1 MSRISKGDS
10 YKHLPRKEKAVLE
23 VIVAIAAGG
32 TGLATVALAVITGY
46 YAYENRQ
53 MRIDAQRPKIA
64 IYLHRFVNIES
75 GRLRTVRMPRES
87 FLDESP
93 AKKTLK
99 TYLCVENIGPGIA
112 YDVRFE
118 KVPKFKPDLLIESA
132 PIFSK
137 GVNHLKPGGLKGIR
151 IELYTEEHETQI
163 KTPFKINVT
172 YKDSRKKKYGEP
184 FCIDFNETQGVL
196 DAVPEN

>member
-1 MSRISKGDS
+1 M
-10 YKHLPRKEKAVLE
+10 LE
-23 VIVAIAAGG
+23 IIVAIAAGG
-32 TGLATVALAVITGY
+32 TGLATIALAVITGY

-53 MRIDAQRPKIA
+53 MRIDAQKPQIV
-64 IYLHRFVNIES
+64 IYLHQFLENVPARTRTRRRSGQYYEHHTPARKKIE
-75 GRLRTVRMPRES
+75 
-87 FLDESP
+87 
-93 AKKTLK
+93 
-99 TYLCVENIGPGIA
+99 TYVCVENIGPGIA

-132 PIFSK
+132 PIFTK

-151 IELYTEEHETQI
+151 IELYTEEHEKQI
-163 KTPFKINVT
+163 KAPFKINVT

-184 FCIDFNETQGVL
+184 FCIDFNETRGVL